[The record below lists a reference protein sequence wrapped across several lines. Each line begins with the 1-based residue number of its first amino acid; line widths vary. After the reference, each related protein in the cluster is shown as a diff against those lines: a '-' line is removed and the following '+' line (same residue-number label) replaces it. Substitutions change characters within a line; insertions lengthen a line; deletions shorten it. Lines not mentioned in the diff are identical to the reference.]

1 MWLIRAF
8 RGAACDLVWE
18 KGAKLHTFAFRALS
32 EWIGSAYQAKLS
44 WRGWAGSLSAPAFYL
59 DVGAR
64 QVPGKYRLASN
75 SILAGI
81 LLSRGWSPGAN
92 YSLLCCPEGHLVRSI
107 VLREGKRGWQATSRR
122 LIDFKKRDTESRED
136 FVGAYGHGFRK
147 SFKRGPWVIY
157 PSIKWEILDAKAK
170 ELVELKSD

>member
-1 MWLIRAF
+1 MMAILSFYRYWKIALSRATLGWGWSVPYLACKFPCMWLIRAF
-8 RGAACDLVWE
+8 RGAAYDSVWE

-122 LIDFKKRDTESRED
+122 LIDFKKRDTEPD
-136 FVGAYGHGFRK
+136 RK
-147 SFKRGPWVIY
+147 SV
-157 PSIKWEILDAKAK
+157 
-170 ELVELKSD
+170 V